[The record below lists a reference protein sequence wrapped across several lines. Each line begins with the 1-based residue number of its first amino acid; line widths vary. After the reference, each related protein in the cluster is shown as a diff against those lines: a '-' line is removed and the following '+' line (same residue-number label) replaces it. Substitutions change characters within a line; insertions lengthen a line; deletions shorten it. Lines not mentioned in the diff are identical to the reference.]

1 MVDTN
6 SLQFVLYLV
15 SIPCFITGLIG
26 NASVIRIVHKTREM
40 HTTTNF
46 LLANLAVSDVIS
58 ILQLPLFI
66 SAVYKVEDL
75 NDGFG
80 KLACKFSALT
90 VIPIL
95 ASSFTLTVL
104 AVERYHALLKPF
116 RTGLR
121 LNKNN
126 IKKAIALIWILS
138 LLLSLPS
145 FFLYEWNETYS
156 ECTFV
161 PTQARKVFVIIGS
174 VFSTYITMAV
184 FLYCYGSL
192 INGLYF
198 TDTICATDTEE
209 DRRSEKKKLVVT
221 FILVTAGFIIGYG
234 PTVVFHSVI
243 FLRGNEPTILKDLK
257 DSELSVA
264 FYFLFYCS
272 LCLNPILYAFRSTN
286 FQKGFKRIIFCRK
299 PPT

>member
-15 SIPCFITGLIG
+15 SIPFFITGLIG
-26 NASVIRIVHKTREM
+26 NALVIRIVHKTREM

-58 ILQLPLFI
+58 ILQLPLFV
-66 SAVYKVEDL
+66 SAVYQAEDL
-75 NDGFG
+75 NDGLDKF
-80 KLACKFSALT
+80 ACEFSALT
-90 VIPIL
+90 IIPIL
-95 ASSFTLTVL
+95 ASSLTLTVL

-126 IKKAIALIWILS
+126 VKKAIALIWISS
-138 LLLSLPS
+138 LLFSLPF
-145 FFLYEWNETYS
+145 FFLYEWNETHS

-161 PTQARKVFVIIGS
+161 PTQARKVLWILGS
-174 VFSTYITMAV
+174 VFSTYFTMAV

-198 TDTICATDTEE
+198 TNTICATDTEE

-221 FILVTAGFIIGYG
+221 FILVTTGFIIGYG
-234 PTVVFHSVI
+234 PTVVFHTVI
-243 FLRGNEPTILKDLK
+243 FLGGNEPITLKDLK
-257 DSELSVA
+257 DSELSIA